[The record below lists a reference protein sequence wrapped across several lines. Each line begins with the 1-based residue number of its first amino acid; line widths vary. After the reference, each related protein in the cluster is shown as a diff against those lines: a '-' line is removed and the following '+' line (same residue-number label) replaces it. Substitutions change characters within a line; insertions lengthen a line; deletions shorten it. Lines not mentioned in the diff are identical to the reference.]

1 MKQKLLKMIQDN
13 PYWGGI
19 VFDKAQQALKGK
31 TPTVKQ
37 LDEAERQLIKHM
49 TTKKGKKDD

>member
-37 LDEAERQLIKHM
+37 LDEAERELIKHM
-49 TTKKGKKDD
+49 TTK